1 MKAFLRLMAFACA
14 VALLVYGILSG
25 RDTVWLMTLYAATVP
40 VGYILFSMVPRE
52 TIGWRRN
59 TWKIAAVLV
68 IGFIMLSMQVLRTQ
82 FIIASDVTDHPNNPR
97 KATQELRTQRG
108 RVFDRNGTEIAGRRI
123 SPDGYVTRTY
133 PEPASSYVV
142 GYYSATIYGAD
153 RLEEQYND
161 YLSGERGDPLERTR
175 GNVLHRPLRGND
187 LFLTL
192 DARLQQLGQEL
203 LGDRKG
209 SIVAMNPRTGEILAM
224 VNNPTYNS
232 ADLVFDP
239 SQPNREEVARVRKA
253 YDALIKAGD
262 AQLVNRAIQ
271 GLYQPGSTFKTVTA
285 AGALDT
291 GSATSDREYRDTGVL
306 AVGGF
311 VIRDPNR
318 PDENKVQWTLSEGYM
333 YSLNAVFAQV
343 GLDLKS
349 AGMREYARRFYF
361 EREIP
366 FDLPVTPSQVFT
378 NPNFLSDQLG
388 LASTAIG
395 QGQLLATPLQVL
407 LTSAAI
413 ANDGVMPRPYLV
425 ANIKTPGGRTVLDQ
439 GPEQLEAV
447 VKPEVAT
454 QITEIMQKT
463 VDQGSGRQAQIA
475 GVPVAGKTGTAQLG
489 ENQEPHAW
497 FTGFAPADDPQIA
510 IAVLVE
516 NGGQGSEVAAPIAR
530 ELIEAHLRRTQR

>member
-1 MKAFLRLMAFACA
+1 MRAFLRLLAFASA
-14 VALLVYGILSG
+14 VALLVYGVLSG
-25 RDTVWLMTLYAATVP
+25 TDTVWLMTLYAATVP
-40 VGYILFSMVPRE
+40 IGYIFFSMVPRE

-68 IGFIMLSMQVLRTQ
+68 IGFIMLSMQVLRQQ
-82 FIIASDVTDHPNNPR
+82 FIVAADVIDHPNNPR
-97 KATQELRTQRG
+97 KTTQELRTQRG
-108 RVFDRNGTEIAGRRI
+108 RVFDRNGTEIAGRKI
-123 SPDGYVTRTY
+123 APNGYVTRTY

-153 RLEEQYND
+153 RLEERYDD

-187 LFLTL
+187 LYLTL

-203 LGDRKG
+203 LGERKG

-232 ADLVFDP
+232 SDLVFDP
-239 SQPNREEVARVRKA
+239 SLPNKEAAARVRTA
-253 YDALIKAGD
+253 YNALIEAGD
-262 AQLVNRAIQ
+262 ARLVNRAIQ

-291 GSATSDREYRDTGVL
+291 GVATPDKQYQDTGVVS
-306 AVGGF
+306 VGGF

-318 PDENKVQWTLSEGYM
+318 PDENKVQWTFTEGYM

-343 GLDLKS
+343 GLNLKS

-366 FDLPVTPSQVFT
+366 FDLQVTPSQVLRE
-378 NPNFLSDQLG
+378 PDFLTHQLG

-395 QGQLLATPLQVL
+395 QGQLLATPLQVVM
-407 LTSAAI
+407 TSTAI
-413 ANDGVMPRPYLV
+413 ANGGVMPRPYLV
-425 ANIKTPGGRTVLDQ
+425 ANIKTPGGRTVESRQ
-439 GPEQLEAV
+439 PEQLEAV
-447 VKPEVAT
+447 VKPEVAG
-454 QITEIMQKT
+454 QMTEIMQKT
-463 VDQGSGRQAQIA
+463 VNDGTGRQAQIP

-489 ENQEPHAW
+489 ENQDPHAW
-497 FTGFAPADDPQIA
+497 FTGFAPVDDPKIA
-510 IAVLVE
+510 VAVLVE

-530 ELIEAHLRRTQR
+530 EVIEAHLR